1 MISLSGNTPI
11 KWFDGQNK
19 RMLPWRIPYGMN
31 AAYINAGNSE
41 CRFYLYA
48 DGGAF
53 LDIHTISGD
62 ETYIF
67 PASCVTVSFETDAI
81 NPSTD
86 GFAITMCK
94 I

>member
-19 RMLPWRIPYGMN
+19 RMLQWHIPYGMN
-31 AAYINAGNSE
+31 AAYIKAGNSA
-41 CRFYLYA
+41 CRFYLYGE
-48 DGGAF
+48 GGTF
-53 LDIHTISGD
+53 LDIHYISSD
-62 ETYIF
+62 ETYSI
-67 PASCVTVSFETDAI
+67 PSSVVTVSFETDAI